1 MDLDHFKDRFT
12 WSLLLALSAFLFTV
26 LALDYYLE
34 VKSQASLFP
43 WNSKPCIEAPRPE
56 STSLKD
62 TRSSWVIE
70 ITLQP
75 GDTLSK
81 LMENRISPNELSKL
95 IKACK
100 KVYPLR
106 DIKAGNRLRLFFKDK
121 SFFRLEYQINPKEK
135 LYVNKEKDGFSASR
149 RACSYKNRTCI
160 LEGRITSSLF
170 VAVEEIGE
178 RPQLATRLAEIFA
191 WDVDFRHSLRRGD
204 TFKVVVEKLSRKGR
218 FIEYGRILAAQLT
231 NRGHTHRAFL
241 YKNESGSTAYYDGQG
256 KSVQKRFLKSPLRFT
271 RISSGYS
278 ESRLHPILN
287 IRRPHHG
294 IDYAAPAGTPVRS
307 VADGLVEFT
316 GYSKPAGKYVKIRHN
331 SIYETVYNHL
341 CRFTKGIRKG
351 RRVKQGQCIGY
362 VGRTGYATGPH
373 LDFRMKKNGRTINP
387 LNVKSPP
394 VKNLSSRDMK
404 RFTSHIR
411 LLLAALREENP
422 PPSLPHATALLD
434 RASNH

>member
-1 MDLDHFKDRFT
+1 MDPDHIKDRFT
-12 WSLLLALSAFLFTV
+12 WSLLLSLSAFLFTI
-26 LALDYYLE
+26 LALDYYLK

-43 WNSKPCIEAPRPE
+43 WQSKPPIESSRSEP
-56 STSLKD
+56 TSSKD
-62 TRSSWVIE
+62 TNSIRVIE
-70 ITLQP
+70 IMLQP
-75 GDTLSK
+75 GDTLSN
-81 LMENRISPNELSKL
+81 LIENRISPNELYKL

-106 DIKAGNRLRLFFKDK
+106 HIKAGNKLRLFLKDE

-135 LYVNKEKDGFSASR
+135 LCVVKEKEGFSASR
-149 RACSYKNRTCI
+149 EFCSYESRTCI

-178 RPQLATRLAEIFA
+178 RPQLATRLADIFA
-191 WDVDFRHSLRRGD
+191 WDVDFRRALRKGD
-204 TFKVVVEKLSRKGR
+204 TFKVVIEKLSRKGK
-218 FIEYGRILAAQLT
+218 FIEYGKILAAQFT

-241 YKNESGSTAYYDGQG
+241 YEDEYGSTAYYDGQG

-287 IRRPHHG
+287 ILRPHHG
-294 IDYAAPAGTPVRS
+294 IDYAAPRGTPVMS
-307 VADGLVEFT
+307 VADGFVEVT
-316 GYSKPAGKYVKIRHN
+316 GRSRAAGKYVKIRHG

-341 CRFTKGIRKG
+341 SRFAKGISKG

-362 VGRTGYATGPH
+362 VGSTGYATGPH
-373 LDFRMKKNGRTINP
+373 LDFRMKKNGRNINP

-394 VKNLSSRDMK
+394 VKSISSGDME

-411 LLLAALREENP
+411 PLLAVLREENP
-422 PPSLPHATALLD
+422 SPAPAHAAALLD
-434 RASNH
+434 KNSDH